1 MIKMRMLDNTAT
13 GIASSESSMTYK
25 ERYIYLEVLLQG
37 GAPWGFTLK
46 GGLEHG
52 EPLIISK
59 VEEGGKADSLTSKL
73 QAGDEVVNIN
83 EVELSSSRREAIS
96 LVKGSYKT
104 LKLVI
109 RRDTCVAKEHTD
121 LPASHSLGPECIP
134 TDLKHSRTAWS
145 GGVKPR
151 LKNRQAELV
160 GRPHSWHSTKFIEN
174 QPDPSMM
181 QISQGTIGTP
191 WHQSYH
197 SSSSTSDLSGYD
209 HGYLRRSP
217 DQYSSW
223 GSMETLDHTP
233 SGYHPGHLSPA
244 KSTNSIDQLAQLHS
258 KRDSAYSSFSTNSSI
273 PECPAPS
280 FCKERSF
287 SMDNVHSRGSPQE
300 GMRQADI
307 RYVKTVYDAQR
318 GVSEEYEVN
327 SSALRPSGEG
337 QTRTEGRGYSRL
349 HGHSRYSGVPF
360 WGQQRRSSSDSEGQH
375 PKGPPMPPTRS
386 DSYAAIRH
394 HERPSSWSSLDQNKP
409 CRAQPKGAW
418 PLSSGPV
425 SLGQG
430 QLLKPMFVEGQL
442 HTVVEKSPESSPRVK
457 PKQSYSQAAQP
468 GQPLLPTGVY
478 PVPSPEPH
486 FAQVPQPSANNNGML
501 YPALAKESGYAPP
514 LPASYE
520 KAPVCSHSGVAE
532 NGNQSFTN
540 RSAVFYRPDYGPP
553 AAEKKQEAKFVQYK
567 PHSTSSPEVHSTP
580 SQKDKSGSL
589 YVMSHGIRESTS
601 NTPHSNHNSQPL
613 QARSRDASE
622 SKDLYQPKE
631 YWAAELQEDKNANLQ
646 KSERDPTSQNQ
657 WCYSKSMQLGF
668 SPLQNSLQSTRRQNS
683 LELKERQQCE
693 GCSDAKLSF
702 TNRNNKAE
710 KDQRGQGC
718 GQWNDL
724 DRQAFTRHEDD
735 AASTAPFHNAEP
747 KYEEPSSL
755 LHPKASDFSRSRLSS
770 SSTQSIQPGTLES
783 SKPHCSVLEKVS
795 KIEQRE
801 QGSQRPQGM
810 GVPSFGHNYGPNRPS
825 QSSDARCSL
834 NSTEDK
840 RNKSNSQE
848 HGQPSSEQCR
858 LPSTTGSEMPT
869 GVQQVSRNG
878 SAKPEEVDW
887 HPVEQQMMGIANQAR
902 QSEYYGLTRSKSTF
916 QLMCEPE
923 KEILW
928 RDNVQDA
935 PGTQLDTSFSRNYRN
950 SIKDAQSKVLRATS
964 FRRKDLD
971 ISPPFGSKPKRSAQ
985 RPASAHVGMR
995 STTASPHIPKERHS
1009 ITPTQNNVPVL
1020 DYTEKESHAGL
1031 SQHVSRIGGRK
1042 RLTAEQK
1049 KRSYSEPEKINEVGV
1064 SDCEPSPFSSQKKG
1078 HHFICPENTVAD
1090 RRKIFER
1097 ENKARST
1104 INLSKPEL
1112 KQLQQNALA
1121 DYIER
1126 KTGKRPSHDAGVL
1139 RERSQSSY
1147 LQASGLDSQS
1157 LSSASSMNSL
1167 QDQKLYHR
1175 RESLDQVSRTGRVS
1189 STLPP
1194 GLTGCF
1200 DLSGFEQKKGHQDGS
1215 SSSFASQ
1222 FKMDRRRDYRAKP
1235 ELLKSTQ
1242 AGRRSSRDQLLYR
1255 MEERVFEKAS
1265 LPGRSGKSVSAEDL
1279 LDRSDNQSVTV
1290 HVRSRSSPTADKKH
1304 RDLLRG
1310 ESNEF
1315 GHLVKNPSYIVGAG
1329 DRSDSSK
1336 KRSHP
1341 EKPTIP
1347 NYRPHPPGHDLT
1359 SSSALTESHQASEP
1373 PRHIN
1378 RTQRCVSSPTD
1389 LKNHSS
1395 EPKQRA
1401 RPLLLNRIPSGPGQ
1415 SSSSAAH
1422 STQTPSDLQAAGD
1435 GLAMRQHAKLDAVPP
1450 KGNDN
1455 SQAWPLYRDDSS
1467 PEDSAEEAMQRKAM
1481 LPQRHLPPKVIWAHS
1496 VNGDSFPKGSV
1507 SSQVSGQKLFQRWQS
1522 LATQSS
1528 TSSDSETPPPSG
1540 KISLRIS
1547 ESGLQLTPPL
1557 GVPEEGDDEVFI
1569 KDLQPGAAGTAFKP
1583 LPPPPPPPP
1592 LPELSPST
1600 FTSDAEVFPPPPP
1613 AAFEAGG
1620 ATGDKSMWLIEQAK
1634 VSFNRFPR
1642 SLADREKPGLSS
1654 ISRENS
1660 WAASPSVGN
1669 AESPHQLPAAQGER
1683 PNSEKH
1689 NAAQLGG
1696 NLKEPDTQG
1705 KDLENGGLSPGTQG
1719 TAIQVIKKKTPEDIK
1734 SEALAKEI
1742 VHRDKSLADILDPDS
1757 KMKTTMDLMEGIFP
1771 NGTSLLKENNMK
1783 RKIMQKK
1790 ASRTVP
1796 EDDRRE
1802 EKEAAVTLVTCTAYY
1817 NMSAPK
1823 AELLNKIKD
1832 MPEDVEKE
1840 EEQLDINKK
1849 KAELIT
1855 SLSHKLEILKEAKE
1869 SLLADIKLN
1878 NALGEEVE
1886 VLISELC
1893 KPNEF
1898 DKYKMFIG
1906 DLDKVVNLLL
1916 SLSGRLARVE
1926 NVLSS
1931 LGEDVNPEERSSL
1944 TEKRKLLAGQHED
1957 ARELKENL
1965 DRRERVVLDILGNY
1979 LSEEQLQEYQ
1989 HFVKMKSALLIEQ
2002 RELDDKIKLGQEQLK
2017 CLTESLPTDF
2027 IPMDTT
2033 AAAQSHSSHNPP
2045 RGRQ

>member
-1 MIKMRMLDNTAT
+1 MR
-13 GIASSESSMTYK
+13 E
-25 ERYIYLEVLLQG
+25 
-37 GAPWGFTLK
+37 
-46 GGLEHG
+46 
-52 EPLIISK
+52 
-59 VEEGGKADSLTSKL
+59 
-73 QAGDEVVNIN
+73 
-83 EVELSSSRREAIS
+83 
-96 LVKGSYKT
+96 
-104 LKLVI
+104 
-109 RRDTCVAKEHTD
+109 TCAVKEHTN
-121 LPASHSLGPECIP
+121 LPASHSLSPECIP
-134 TDLKHSRTAWS
+134 TDLQHSKTAWS

-151 LKNRQAELV
+151 LKNRRAELV

-181 QISQGTIGTP
+181 QISQGTIGAP

-197 SSSSTSDLSGYD
+197 SSSSTSDLSGCD

-258 KRDSAYSSFSTNSSI
+258 KRDSAYSSFSTNSSL

-287 SMDNVHSRGSPQE
+287 SMDNVHARGSPPE

-327 SSALRPSGEG
+327 SSVLRPGGEG
-337 QTRTEGRGYSRL
+337 RTQTEGRGYSRPP
-349 HGHSRYSGVPF
+349 GYSRYGGGPF
-360 WGQQRRSSSDSEGQH
+360 WGQQRRSSSDSEGQP

-394 HERPSSWSSLDQNKP
+394 HERPSSWSSLDQNKL

-418 PLSSGPV
+418 PPPSGAV

-430 QLLKPMFVEGQL
+430 QLLKPLFVEGQL
-442 HTVVEKSPESSPRVK
+442 HTVVEKSPESSPKVK

-468 GQPLLPTGVY
+468 GRPLLPTGVY

-486 FAQVPQPSANNNGML
+486 FAQVPPPSASNNGML
-501 YPALAKESGYAPP
+501 YPALAKESGYTPP
-514 LPASYE
+514 LPATYE
-520 KAPVCSHSGVAE
+520 KAPVCSQSDVDE
-532 NGNQSFTN
+532 NGNQSVTN
-540 RSAVFYRPDYGPP
+540 RSAIFYRPDHGPP
-553 AAEKKQEAKFVQYK
+553 AAEKKQEAKFAHYK
-567 PHSTSSPEVHSTP
+567 PHGTSGPDVRSTP

-589 YVMSHGIRESTS
+589 YVASHGIRESTS
-601 NTPHSNHNSQPL
+601 NTPHSNHNSQ
-613 QARSRDASE
+613 ARSRDSSE
-622 SKDLYQPKE
+622 SKALYQPKE

-657 WCYSKSMQLGF
+657 WGYSKAKQLGF
-668 SPLQNSLQSTRRQNS
+668 SSLQNSLESTRRQNS
-683 LELKERQQCE
+683 LELKEMQQCE
-693 GCSDAKLSF
+693 GHSDSQLSF

-710 KDQRGQGC
+710 KDRRGPGC

-724 DRQAFTRHEDD
+724 DRQAFPRQEDD
-735 AASTAPFHNAEP
+735 VASVAPFHNAEP

-770 SSTQSIQPGTLES
+770 SSTQSSQPGKLES

-801 QGSQRPQGM
+801 QGSQRPQSM

-825 QSSDARCSL
+825 QSSGTRCSL
-834 NSTEDK
+834 NSPEDV
-840 RNKSNSQE
+840 RNKSSSQE
-848 HGQPSSEQCR
+848 HGQPAGEQ
-858 LPSTTGSEMPT
+858 TGSETPPCA
-869 GVQQVSRNG
+869 QLVSRNG

-887 HPVEQQMMGIANQAR
+887 QPVEQQMAAAANQVR
-902 QSEYYGLTRSKSTF
+902 QSEYYGLTRSRSTF
-916 QLMCEPE
+916 QLTCEPE
-923 KEILW
+923 KELLW
-928 RDNVQDA
+928 RDKVQDA
-935 PGTQLDTSFSRNYRN
+935 PGTPLDASFSRNYRN

-971 ISPPFGSKPKRSAQ
+971 ISPPLGSKPKRSER

-1009 ITPTQNNVPVL
+1009 VTPTQNSAPL
-1020 DYTEKESHAGL
+1020 WDYHEKESHTGL
-1031 SQHVSRIGGRK
+1031 SQLVSRVGGRK

-1064 SDCEPSPFSSQKKG
+1064 SDHEPSPFSPQKKG
-1078 HHFICPENTVAD
+1078 LHFIFPENTVAD

-1097 ENKARST
+1097 ENKARSA
-1104 INLSKPEL
+1104 INLSKPAL

-1121 DYIER
+1121 DYIQR

-1167 QDQKLYHR
+1167 QDQKLYRR
-1175 RESLDQVSRTGRVS
+1175 RESLEQVSRTGWVS

-1200 DLSGFEQKKGHQDGS
+1200 DLKGFEQKKGHPGGS
-1215 SSSFASQ
+1215 SSSSASQ
-1222 FKMDRRRDYRAKP
+1222 FKMDRRRDYRARP
-1235 ELLKSTQ
+1235 ELPKSAQ
-1242 AGRRSSRDQLLYR
+1242 AGQRASRDQLLYR
-1255 MEERVFEKAS
+1255 MEERAFEKAS
-1265 LPGRSGKSVSAEDL
+1265 LPGKSGKSVSAEDL
-1279 LDRSDNQSVTV
+1279 LDRSENQSVTV

-1304 RDLLRG
+1304 QDLLRG

-1315 GHLVKNPSYIVGAG
+1315 GHLVKNPSYVVGAG
-1329 DRSDSSK
+1329 DRSYSSK

-1347 NYRPHPPGHDLT
+1347 NYRPHPPRNDLT
-1359 SSSALTESHQASEP
+1359 SSSTLIESHQASES
-1373 PRHIN
+1373 PRHLS

-1395 EPKQRA
+1395 EPKQGA

-1415 SSSSAAH
+1415 SSSSEAH
-1422 STQTPSDLQAAGD
+1422 STQPPSDLQAAGD
-1435 GLAMRQHAKLDAVPP
+1435 GLAMRQRAKLDAVPP
-1450 KGNDN
+1450 EGNDN
-1455 SQAWPLYRDDSS
+1455 GQARPLYLDDSS
-1467 PEDSAEEAMQRKAM
+1467 PEDSAEERMQRKAI
-1481 LPQRHLPPKVIWAHS
+1481 LAQRLLEPKVKWAHS
-1496 VNGDSFPKGSV
+1496 VNDDSFPKGSV
-1507 SSQVSGQKLFQRWQS
+1507 SCQVSGQKLFQRWQS
-1522 LATQSS
+1522 LPAQSS
-1528 TSSDSETPPPSG
+1528 TSSDPETPPSSG

-1547 ESGLQLTPPL
+1547 ESGLQLTPPPGL
-1557 GVPEEGDDEVFI
+1557 PEEGDDEVFI
-1569 KDLQPGAAGTAFKP
+1569 KDSQPGAAGTAFKP

-1592 LPELSPST
+1592 LPKWSPSA
-1600 FTSDAEVFPPPPP
+1600 FTSEAEVFPPPPP

-1620 ATGDKSMWLIEQAK
+1620 ATGDKSTRHIEEAK
-1634 VSFNRFPR
+1634 ISSFGVFPR
-1642 SLADREKPGLSS
+1642 SLAVREKPRVSS
-1654 ISRENS
+1654 ISKENS
-1660 WAASPSVGN
+1660 WAASLSVGN
-1669 AESPHQLPAAQGER
+1669 TESPHQSPVAQGER
-1683 PNSEKH
+1683 PNSEKQ
-1689 NAAQLGG
+1689 NAVQLGG
-1696 NLKEPDTQG
+1696 NLKEPNAQR
-1705 KDLENGGLSPGTQG
+1705 KDSENGGLSPRSQG
-1719 TAIQVIKKKTPEDIK
+1719 TAIQVKKKTTPEDIK

-1783 RKIMQKK
+1783 RKMMQKR

-1796 EDDRRE
+1796 ENDRE
-1802 EKEAAVTLVTCTAYY
+1802 EKEAAITLVTCTAYY
-1817 NMSAPK
+1817 TMSAPK

-1832 MPEDVEKE
+1832 LPKDVDKE
-1840 EEQLDINKK
+1840 EEQLDLNEK
-1849 KAELIT
+1849 KAELIA

-1931 LGEDVNPEERSSL
+1931 LGEDVNTEERSSL
-1944 TEKRKLLAGQHED
+1944 NEKRKMLAGQHED

-2033 AAAQSHSSHNPP
+2033 AAAAPATATLLGVSSSLPTP
-2045 RGRQ
+2045 SASSL

>member
-1 MIKMRMLDNTAT
+1 MLCM
-13 GIASSESSMTYK
+13 SLMVYFP
-25 ERYIYLEVLLQG
+25 LL
-37 GAPWGFTLK
+37 
-46 GGLEHG
+46 
-52 EPLIISK
+52 
-59 VEEGGKADSLTSKL
+59 SL
-73 QAGDEVVNIN
+73 
-83 EVELSSSRREAIS
+83 S
-96 LVKGSYKT
+96 L
-104 LKLVI
+104 
-109 RRDTCVAKEHTD
+109 
-121 LPASHSLGPECIP
+121 P
-134 TDLKHSRTAWS
+134 
-145 GGVKPR
+145 
-151 LKNRQAELV
+151 
-160 GRPHSWHSTKFIEN
+160 
-174 QPDPSMM
+174 
-181 QISQGTIGTP
+181 
-191 WHQSYH
+191 
-197 SSSSTSDLSGYD
+197 SSSSTSDLSGCD

-233 SGYHPGHLSPA
+233 SGYHPGHISPA

-273 PECPAPS
+273 PECPAP
-280 FCKERSF
+280 SF

-337 QTRTEGRGYSRL
+337 RTQTEGRGYSRL

-442 HTVVEKSPESSPRVK
+442 HTVVEKSPESSPKVK

-486 FAQVPQPSANNNGML
+486 FAQVPQPSANHNGML

-520 KAPVCSHSGVAE
+520 KAPVCSHSGVDE

-540 RSAVFYRPDYGPP
+540 RSAVFYRPDYGLP
-553 AAEKKQEAKFVQYK
+553 AAEKKQEAKFAQYK
-567 PHSTSSPEVHSTP
+567 PHCTLGPDVHSTP

-589 YVMSHGIRESTS
+589 YVTLHGLRESTS
-601 NTPHSNHNSQPL
+601 DTPHSNHNSQPL
-613 QARSRDASE
+613 QARSRDAGE
-622 SKDLYQPKE
+622 SKALYQPKE

-657 WCYSKSMQLGF
+657 WCYNKAKQLGF
-668 SPLQNSLQSTRRQNS
+668 SSLQNSLESTRRQNS

-735 AASTAPFHNAEP
+735 AASTVPFHNAEP

-755 LHPKASDFSRSRLSS
+755 LHPRASDFSRSRLSS

-825 QSSDARCSL
+825 QSSGARCSL

-858 LPSTTGSEMPT
+858 LPSTTGSETPT
-869 GVQQVSRNG
+869 GVQLVSRNG
-878 SAKPEEVDW
+878 SAKPKEVDW
-887 HPVEQQMMGIANQAR
+887 HPMEQQMMGTANQAR

-928 RDNVQDA
+928 RDNIQDA
-935 PGTQLDTSFSRNYRN
+935 PGMQLDTSFSRNYRN

-1009 ITPTQNNVPVL
+1009 VTPT
-1020 DYTEKESHAGL
+1020 HAGL

-1064 SDCEPSPFSSQKKG
+1064 SGREPSPFSPQKKG
-1078 HHFICPENTVAD
+1078 LHFIFPENTVAD

-1126 KTGKRPSHDAGVL
+1126 RTGKRPSHDAGVL
-1139 RERSQSSY
+1139 RERLQSSY
-1147 LQASGLDSQS
+1147 LQASGLDSHS

-1167 QDQKLYHR
+1167 QDQKLYQR
-1175 RESLDQVSRTGRVS
+1175 RESLDQ
-1189 STLPP
+1189 
-1194 GLTGCF
+1194 
-1200 DLSGFEQKKGHQDGS
+1200 KGNQDGS

-1242 AGRRSSRDQLLYR
+1242 AGRRGSRDQLLYR

-1304 RDLLRG
+1304 RVSTFARVFCALGARPFRRPAHRFRG
-1310 ESNEF
+1310 SGGAAAAISVE
-1315 GHLVKNPSYIVGAG
+1315 GPLVCGSDGAAAAMPAGGPPEPRGTSGPSTGMPAAAPPEPRTNRPSAG
-1329 DRSDSSK
+1329 TTVVSP
-1336 KRSHP
+1336 P
-1341 EKPTIP
+1341 EPPAT
-1347 NYRPHPPGHDLT
+1347 PPGNDNG
-1359 SSSALTESHQASEP
+1359 Q
-1373 PRHIN
+1373 
-1378 RTQRCVSSPTD
+1378 
-1389 LKNHSS
+1389 
-1395 EPKQRA
+1395 A
-1401 RPLLLNRIPSGPGQ
+1401 RPLYHN
-1415 SSSSAAH
+1415 
-1422 STQTPSDLQAAGD
+1422 
-1435 GLAMRQHAKLDAVPP
+1435 
-1450 KGNDN
+1450 
-1455 SQAWPLYRDDSS
+1455 DSS

-1481 LPQRHLPPKVIWAHS
+1481 LPQRHLPPEVKWAHS
-1496 VNGDSFPKGSV
+1496 VNYDSFPKGSV

-1522 LATQSS
+1522 LPMQSS

-1547 ESGLQLTPPL
+1547 ESGLQLTPPPSM
-1557 GVPEEGDDEVFI
+1557 PEEGDDEVFI

-1613 AAFEAGG
+1613 AAFEA
-1620 ATGDKSMWLIEQAK
+1620 
-1634 VSFNRFPR
+1634 R
-1642 SLADREKPGLSS
+1642 
-1654 ISRENS
+1654 
-1660 WAASPSVGN
+1660 
-1669 AESPHQLPAAQGER
+1669 ER
-1683 PNSEKH
+1683 PNSEKQ
-1689 NAAQLGG
+1689 NAAQLGD
-1696 NLKEPDTQG
+1696 NLKELDTQG
-1705 KDLENGGLSPGTQG
+1705 KDSENGGLSPRTQG

-1757 KMKTTMDLMEGIFP
+1757 KRKTTMDLMEGIFP

-1790 ASRTVP
+1790 ASRTV
-1796 EDDRRE
+1796 RE

-1840 EEQLDINKK
+1840 EEQLDINEK
-1849 KAELIT
+1849 KAELIA

-1898 DKYKMFIG
+1898 DKYMMFIG

-1979 LSEEQLQEYQ
+1979 LSEDQLQEYQ

-2027 IPMDTT
+2027 IPMDRT
-2033 AAAQSHSSHNPP
+2033 AAAARATAATTPPGVSSSLPTP
-2045 RGRQ
+2045 SASSL

>member
-1 MIKMRMLDNTAT
+1 VP
-13 GIASSESSMTYK
+13 GY
-25 ERYIYLEVLLQG
+25 
-37 GAPWGFTLK
+37 PTLK
-46 GGLEHG
+46 F
-52 EPLIISK
+52 I
-59 VEEGGKADSLTSKL
+59 V
-73 QAGDEVVNIN
+73 
-83 EVELSSSRREAIS
+83 
-96 LVKGSYKT
+96 
-104 LKLVI
+104 
-109 RRDTCVAKEHTD
+109 
-121 LPASHSLGPECIP
+121 
-134 TDLKHSRTAWS
+134 RT
-145 GGVKPR
+145 
-151 LKNRQAELV
+151 ELV

-197 SSSSTSDLSGYD
+197 SSSSTSDLSGCD

-233 SGYHPGHLSPA
+233 SGYHPGHISPA

-273 PECPAPS
+273 PECPAP
-280 FCKERSF
+280 SF

-337 QTRTEGRGYSRL
+337 RTQTEGRGYSRL

-442 HTVVEKSPESSPRVK
+442 HTVVEKSPESSPKVK

-486 FAQVPQPSANNNGML
+486 FAQVPQPSANHNGML

-520 KAPVCSHSGVAE
+520 KAPVCSHSGVDE

-540 RSAVFYRPDYGPP
+540 RSAVFYRPDYGLP
-553 AAEKKQEAKFVQYK
+553 AAEKKQEAKFAQYK
-567 PHSTSSPEVHSTP
+567 PHSTLGPDVHSTP

-589 YVMSHGIRESTS
+589 YVTLHGIRESTS
-601 NTPHSNHNSQPL
+601 DTPHSNHNSQPL

-622 SKDLYQPKE
+622 SKALYQPKE

-657 WCYSKSMQLGF
+657 WCYNKAKQLGF
-668 SPLQNSLQSTRRQNS
+668 SSLQNSLESTRRQNS

-735 AASTAPFHNAEP
+735 AASTVPFHNAEP

-755 LHPKASDFSRSRLSS
+755 LHPRASDFSRSRLSS

-810 GVPSFGHNYGPNRPS
+810 GVPSFGHNYGPNR
-825 QSSDARCSL
+825 
-834 NSTEDK
+834 
-840 RNKSNSQE
+840 
-848 HGQPSSEQCR
+848 
-858 LPSTTGSEMPT
+858 LPSTTGSETPT
-869 GVQQVSRNG
+869 GVQLVSRNG

-887 HPVEQQMMGIANQAR
+887 HPVEQQMMGTANQAR
-902 QSEYYGLTRSKSTF
+902 QSECYGLTRSKSTF

-928 RDNVQDA
+928 RDNIQDA
-935 PGTQLDTSFSRNYRN
+935 PGMQLDTSFSRNYRN

-995 STTASPHIPKERHS
+995 RTTASPHIPKERHS
-1009 ITPTQNNVPVL
+1009 VTPT
-1020 DYTEKESHAGL
+1020 HAGL

-1064 SDCEPSPFSSQKKG
+1064 SGREPSPFSPQKKG
-1078 HHFICPENTVAD
+1078 LHFIFPENTVAD

-1126 KTGKRPSHDAGVL
+1126 RTGKRPSHDAGVL
-1139 RERSQSSY
+1139 RERLQSSY
-1147 LQASGLDSQS
+1147 LQASGLDSHS

-1167 QDQKLYHR
+1167 QDQKLYQR
-1175 RESLDQVSRTGRVS
+1175 RESLDQVSRTGR
-1189 STLPP
+1189 
-1194 GLTGCF
+1194 
-1200 DLSGFEQKKGHQDGS
+1200 DGS

-1242 AGRRSSRDQLLYR
+1242 AGRRGSRDQLLYR

-1315 GHLVKNPSYIVGAG
+1315 GHLVKNPSYMVGAG
-1329 DRSDSSK
+1329 D
-1336 KRSHP
+1336 
-1341 EKPTIP
+1341 
-1347 NYRPHPPGHDLT
+1347 
-1359 SSSALTESHQASEP
+1359 
-1373 PRHIN
+1373 
-1378 RTQRCVSSPTD
+1378 
-1389 LKNHSS
+1389 
-1395 EPKQRA
+1395 

-1422 STQTPSDLQAAGD
+1422 STQIPTNLQAAGD
-1435 GLAMRQHAKLDAVPP
+1435 GLAMRQHAKLDTVPP

-1455 SQAWPLYRDDSS
+1455 GQARPLCHNDSS

-1481 LPQRHLPPKVIWAHS
+1481 LPHRHLPPEVKWAHS
-1496 VNGDSFPKGSV
+1496 VNYDSFPKGSV

-1522 LATQSS
+1522 LPMQSS

-1547 ESGLQLTPPL
+1547 ESGLQLTPPPSM
-1557 GVPEEGDDEVFI
+1557 PEEGDDEVFI

-1613 AAFEAGG
+1613 AAFEAR
-1620 ATGDKSMWLIEQAK
+1620 GDP
-1634 VSFNRFPR
+1634 FR
-1642 SLADREKPGLSS
+1642 
-1654 ISRENS
+1654 
-1660 WAASPSVGN
+1660 
-1669 AESPHQLPAAQGER
+1669 ER
-1683 PNSEKH
+1683 PNSEKQ
-1689 NAAQLGG
+1689 NAAQLGD
-1696 NLKEPDTQG
+1696 NLKELDTQG
-1705 KDLENGGLSPGTQG
+1705 KDSENGGLSPRTQG

-1742 VHRDKSLADILDPDS
+1742 VHRDKTVI
-1757 KMKTTMDLMEGIFP
+1757 IFP
-1771 NGTSLLKENNMK
+1771 SY
-1783 RKIMQKK
+1783 Q
-1790 ASRTVP
+1790 
-1796 EDDRRE
+1796 
-1802 EKEAAVTLVTCTAYY
+1802 
-1817 NMSAPK
+1817 
-1823 AELLNKIKD
+1823 
-1832 MPEDVEKE
+1832 
-1840 EEQLDINKK
+1840 
-1849 KAELIT
+1849 AELIA

-1898 DKYKMFIG
+1898 DKYMMFIG

-1979 LSEEQLQEYQ
+1979 LSEDQLQEYQ

-2017 CLTESLPTDF
+2017 CLMESLPTDF
-2027 IPMDTT
+2027 IPMDRT
-2033 AAAQSHSSHNPP
+2033 AAVARATAATTPPGVSSSLPTP
-2045 RGRQ
+2045 SASSL